1 MPAVVADDLLV
12 GELLGRVEREDDFGH
27 GELLRR
33 PRPTLSSSI
42 PVRKLG
48 GRGGARQG
56 HRARLPG
63 ATVAHV
69 FGTEFEPVD
78 VVVPGGDG
86 RGVRINAV
94 RGGEGPP
101 VLLLHGFPQCHVMWH
116 RIAPE
121 LARRH
126 TVVAAD
132 LRGYGDS
139 DRPEAGADHAGYS
152 FRAMAAD
159 QVALMAA
166 LGHERFAVVGHDRGA
181 RVTHRMAL
189 DHPQRV
195 ERLALLDILP
205 TAYVFAAVDR
215 RARDH
220 LLPLVLPQPAGRP
233 ARTADRR
240 RSALLPAPVPG
251 QLGQRA
257 GRARPRGAAVLRA
270 GVRRPRRPPRDDR
283 GLPRRRVGGP
293 RARCG
298 ERGSGGPD
306 RRTVPGAVG
315 GARGGRSNPESPLK
329 VSRPLAAEPGLVT
342 GGVVPEPSTSSRR
355 RTTPTPSRR
364 CRRSS
369 ATPARRY
376 RRTGAC
382 VSGADAAG
390 CGHVRGARTGEC
402 PQSLVDGAA

>member
-1 MPAVVADDLLV
+1 
-12 GELLGRVEREDDFGH
+12 
-27 GELLRR
+27 
-33 PRPTLSSSI
+33 
-42 PVRKLG
+42 
-48 GRGGARQG
+48 
-56 HRARLPG
+56 
-63 ATVAHV
+63 V

-78 VVVPGGDG
+78 VVVPDGDE

-121 LARRH
+121 LARQH

-205 TAYVFAAVDR
+205 TAYVFGAVDR
-215 RARDH
+215 RLATAYYHWFFLSQPADLPERLIGGDPLYFLHRCLGSWGSGLDAHDPEALRYYERVFADPAARHAMIEDYRAGASVDLEH
-220 LLPLVLPQPAGRP
+220 DAASAAAGDRIATPCLVLW
-233 ARTADRR
+233 
-240 RSALLPAPVPG
+240 
-251 QLGQRA
+251 
-257 GRARPRGAAVLRA
+257 
-270 GVRRPRRPPRDDR
+270 
-283 GLPRRRVGGP
+283 
-293 RARCG
+293 G
-298 ERGSGGPD
+298 ERG
-306 RRTVPGAVG
+306 VVG
-315 GARGGRSNPESPLK
+315 SNPESPLE
-329 VSRPLAAEPGLVT
+329 VWRPLAAEPGLVT
-342 GGVVPEPSTSSRR
+342 GGVVP
-355 RTTPTPSRR
+355 
-364 CRRSS
+364 
-369 ATPARRY
+369 
-376 RRTGAC
+376 GAGHFLAEENHADTLAALQAFLGDP
-382 VSGADAAG
+382 GA
-390 CGHVRGARTGEC
+390 
-402 PQSLVDGAA
+402 